1 MHEEVHERAGQQR
14 QKNQRAQDVGTVLG
28 EQKRTADDEKPDE
41 DKPGAR
47 RDEARARLR
56 PLAGM
61 VVVVN
66 GHEVSSSTMRRPR
79 NIPIGHENANSA
91 GSLGSVPMQA
101 TQPEHIV

>member
-14 QKNQRAQDVGTVLG
+14 QKNQHSQDMGAVLG

-47 RDEARARLR
+47 HDEARARLI
-56 PLAGM
+56 LLVGM

-66 GHEVSSSTMRRPR
+66 GHEVSYSTMMRPR
-79 NIPIGHENANSA
+79 NISICIIPIIPIMFVIGM
-91 GSLGSVPMQA
+91 LPIMFI
-101 TQPEHIV
+101 T